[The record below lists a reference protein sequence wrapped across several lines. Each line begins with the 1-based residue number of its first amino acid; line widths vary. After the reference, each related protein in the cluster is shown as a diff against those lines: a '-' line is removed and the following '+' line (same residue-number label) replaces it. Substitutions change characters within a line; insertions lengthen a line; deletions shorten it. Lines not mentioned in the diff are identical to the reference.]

1 MSKRRH
7 SDINRY
13 LNGGRR
19 GRSNSAK
26 RNRQN
31 HRKQDFSYSQKK
43 SHRSKTK
50 KYDLH
55 NLGIHQARNKV
66 IEECQ
71 YAERDVTLEF
81 IHGFNHGTTIRDFI
95 RNGQL
100 EQSLRDRGI
109 NFELWNNGSGSTY
122 YNRL

>member
-19 GRSNSAK
+19 GRNNSAK

-31 HRKQDFSYSQKK
+31 HRKEEFSYSQNKTQ
-43 SHRSKTK
+43 RSKTK

-55 NLGIHQARNKV
+55 NLGTHQARKKI

-71 YAERDVTLEF
+71 YAERDITLEF
-81 IHGFNHGTTIRDFI
+81 IHGFNHGTAIRDFI

-100 EQSLRDRGI
+100 EQSLKDRGI
-109 NFELWNNGSGSTY
+109 NFELWNNGSGSTC